1 MKLVFVRHGETEENV
16 ENILQGQGKAKLN
29 SKGKEQ
35 ARKLA
40 KRLKWMKIHTAYV
53 SDLPRTMETAQEI
66 LKYHPGTTIIYSA
79 SLREKSH
86 GIFEGQHKGAM
97 FKAEKS
103 SGLSFWDFKP
113 EKGESHWELQKRIKR
128 FCKQL
133 MKQISADTILIVSHG
148 EAISILLHDILE
160 ERYTPESYYRY
171 HPENGAVIIMEIRGK
186 KKPLVKVLNCVKH
199 LEGRE

>member
-53 SDLPRTMETAQEI
+53 SNLPRTMETAQEI
-66 LKYHPGTTIIYSA
+66 LKYHPGTKIIYSA

-86 GIFEGQHKGAM
+86 GIFEGQHKETM
-97 FKAEKS
+97 LKAEKS
-103 SGLSFWDFKP
+103 SSLSFWDFKP
-113 EKGESHWELQKRIKR
+113 ENGESHWELQKRIKR
-128 FCKQL
+128 FCTQL
-133 MKQISADTILIVSHG
+133 MKKISAETILIVSHG
-148 EAISILLHDILE
+148 ETISILLHELLGE
-160 ERYTPESYYRY
+160 TYTTESYNKY
-171 HPENGAVIIMEIRGK
+171 HPQNCAVTVMEITGK

-199 LEGRE
+199 LEEK